1 LRLIIN
7 TVNLFFHN
15 LLHYFSSITGCKNNQ
30 NKILLVRLDAIG
42 DFILWLDSAKEFRR
56 LYPGSK
62 ITLCCNAVW
71 SDLAAL
77 LPYWDDILPI
87 ELRRFNKESLYRWK
101 LLGAIKRAE
110 FDIAIQ
116 PTFSRN
122 FHEGDPVIRASRSH
136 ERIGSTGD
144 LSNISEEKKA
154 VSDREY
160 TRLVPA
166 CSGQMMELERNSEF
180 ISNLSGK
187 AFKAGPPKLKQLIT
201 LPDNLK
207 VIGEYIIIFPGA
219 SWHGRQW
226 PTDFF
231 AAVLTHLHD
240 SHGLQAVLCGSSTER
255 TLCQVVLDKA
265 QVATVNLAGKTTL
278 PELLELIRGA
288 RLLISNETSAIHLA
302 AAAGVRSVCILGGG
316 HYGRFLPY
324 PETVDG
330 IKPLVA
336 LKKMPCFNCNWQCS
350 QEYDQSGAVPCISG
364 ISVEE
369 VINLAEQALST
380 PVKITTVQL

>member
-1 LRLIIN
+1 M
-7 TVNLFFHN
+7 
-15 LLHYFSSITGCKNNQ
+15 
-30 NKILLVRLDAIG
+30 LVRLDAIG
-42 DFILWLDSAKEFRR
+42 DFILWLDSAKEFRC
-56 LYPGSK
+56 LYPGRK

-77 LPYWDDILPI
+77 LPYWDEVWPI
-87 ELRRFNKESLYRWK
+87 DLRRFNKESLYRKK
-101 LLGAIKRAE
+101 LLRAIRRADFE
-110 FDIAIQ
+110 VAIQ

-122 FHEGDPVIRASRSH
+122 FHEGDPVMRASRSN
-136 ERIGSTGD
+136 ERIGSTGN
-144 LSNISEEKKA
+144 LSNISKEKKT
-154 VSDREY
+154 VSDRWY
-160 TRLVPA
+160 THLVPA
-166 CSGQMMELERNSEF
+166 SNEPLMELERNAEF

-187 AFKAGPPKLKQLIT
+187 AFKAELPKLQQLIT

-207 VIGEYIIIFPGA
+207 VFGEYIIFFPGA

-226 PTDFF
+226 PTVFF
-231 AAVLTHLHD
+231 AEVLTHLHM
-240 SHGLQAVLCGSSTER
+240 SHGLQTVICGSSTER
-255 TLCQVVLDKA
+255 TLCQIVVDTARVK
-265 QVATVNLAGKTTL
+265 TVNLAGKTTL

-288 RLLISNETSAIHLA
+288 RLLISNDTSAIHLA
-302 AAAGVRSVCILGGG
+302 AVAGVRSVCILGGG

-336 LKKMPCFNCNWQCS
+336 VKKMPCFNCNWQCN

-380 PVKITTVQL
+380 PLKISTCQA